1 MEDNKITPEI
11 LLITL
16 ALSIGSFMNVL
27 DSTIVNVSLTHM
39 AGDFGIS
46 PNQGTWVI
54 TSYSVSEAIFLPLIG
69 WLTTRFG
76 SVKQYIWSTILFTI
90 ASMICGLAPT
100 YPMLL
105 FARVMQGV
113 VGASMIPLSQTI
125 MLSVYPKSRKGLG
138 LGIWAMTIVIAPVL
152 GPILGGW
159 ITDTMSWRWCFYVN
173 LPFGILSSYLV
184 YTIFK
189 RKGHK
194 DVIEHSKIDFV
205 GLIFLIIGVGSLQ
218 LMLDQGRDLDWFAS
232 PTIVFLAVVAFVFL
246 VLLGIWEFYYKNPVV
261 NVRLFLN
268 RNFVAGSLSLMIAS
282 VVFIGG
288 IVVIPLWLQ
297 NAMGYTSFV
306 SGRTTATSGIL
317 VIFLAPLIGANIHK
331 VDARKLVVFGFLMFS
346 FISIVLSRYSIETTQ
361 GYIAFTRF
369 LTGGALAFF
378 FLPLNTITLSEIE
391 EKDMTSASGL
401 YNFMRNIGNSI
412 GVSLAVSTWQN
423 KIAENHELL
432 VSNITTSN
440 PIYMNYLNKIP
451 NATPANT
458 APIINGLID
467 QQAAVMGVNN
477 IMQISGIVIIL
488 LIPFIFLAKKP
499 SKAVTLGH

>member
-1 MEDNKITPEI
+1 MENNKITPEI

-27 DSTIVNVSLTHM
+27 DSTIVNVSLSHI

-54 TSYSVSEAIFLPLIG
+54 TSYSVAEAIFLPLIG

-100 YPMLL
+100 YPLLL

-125 MLSVYPKSRKGLG
+125 MLSVYPKAKKGLG

-184 YTIFK
+184 YTAFK
-189 RKGHK
+189 KRGHK
-194 DVIEHSKIDFV
+194 DIIQHSKIDFI
-205 GLIFLIIGVGSLQ
+205 GLILLIIGVGSLQ

-268 RNFVAGSLSLMIAS
+268 RNWA
-282 VVFIGG
+282 
-288 IVVIPLWLQ
+288 
-297 NAMGYTSFV
+297 
-306 SGRTTATSGIL
+306 
-317 VIFLAPLIGANIHK
+317 
-331 VDARKLVVFGFLMFS
+331 DFS
-346 FISIVLSRYSIETTQ
+346 S
-361 GYIAFTRF
+361 
-369 LTGGALAFF
+369 
-378 FLPLNTITLSEIE
+378 
-391 EKDMTSASGL
+391 
-401 YNFMRNIGNSI
+401 
-412 GVSLAVSTWQN
+412 
-423 KIAENHELL
+423 
-432 VSNITTSN
+432 TTSR
-440 PIYMNYLNKIP
+440 
-451 NATPANT
+451 T
-458 APIINGLID
+458 
-467 QQAAVMGVNN
+467 
-477 IMQISGIVIIL
+477 
-488 LIPFIFLAKKP
+488 
-499 SKAVTLGH
+499 

>member
-1 MEDNKITPEI
+1 MENNKITPEI

-27 DSTIVNVSLTHM
+27 DSTIVNVSLSHI

-54 TSYSVSEAIFLPLIG
+54 TSYSVAEAIFLPLIG

-100 YPMLL
+100 YPLLL

-125 MLSVYPKSRKGLG
+125 MLSVYPKAKKGLG

-184 YTIFK
+184 YTAFK
-189 RKGHK
+189 KRGHK
-194 DVIEHSKIDFV
+194 DIIQHSKIDFI
-205 GLIFLIIGVGSLQ
+205 GLILLIIGVGSLQ
-218 LMLDQGRDLDWFAS
+218 LMLDKGSELDWFS
-232 PTIVFLAVVAFVFL
+232 SSTVVFLAIMAFVFL
-246 VLLGIWEFYYKNPVV
+246 VVLVIWEFYQKNPIV

-268 RNFVAGSLSLMIAS
+268 RNFVAGSVSLMVAS
-282 VVFIGG
+282 VVFVGG
-288 IVVIPLWLQ
+288 IVIIPLWLQ
-297 NAMGYTSFV
+297 NSMGYTSFT
-306 SGRTTATSGIL
+306 SGQTTATSGIL
-317 VIFLAPLIGANIHK
+317 VIFLAPIIGANIHK
-331 VDARKLVVFGFLMFS
+331 FDARKLTVFGFVTFS
-346 FISIVLSRYSIETTQ
+346 IISIGLSQYSTDTTQ
-361 GYIAFTRF
+361 GYIALTRF

-378 FLPLNTITLSEIE
+378 FLPLNTITLSEIDD
-391 EKDMTSASGL
+391 KDMTSASGL
-401 YNFMRNIGNSI
+401 YNFMRNIGNSV
-412 GVSLAVSTWQN
+412 GVSLSVSLWQN
-423 KIAENHELL
+423 KIAEHHEILT
-432 VSNITTSN
+432 SNITTSN

-451 NATPANT
+451 NGTPANT
-458 APIINGLID
+458 ASLFDGLIS
-467 QQAAVMGVNN
+467 QQAVVMAVNDV
-477 IMQISGIVIIL
+477 MQVSGIIILL
-488 LIPFIFLAKKP
+488 LIPFIKKKKKP
-499 SKAVTLGH
+499 SKAVAMGH